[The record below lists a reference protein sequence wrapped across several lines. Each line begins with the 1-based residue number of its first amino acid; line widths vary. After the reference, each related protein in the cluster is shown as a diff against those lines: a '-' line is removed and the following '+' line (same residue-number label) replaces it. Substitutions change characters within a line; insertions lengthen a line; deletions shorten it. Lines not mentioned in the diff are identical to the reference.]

1 MMNIGGF
8 VKRVIIIV
16 VDSLGVGELP
26 DAYLYHDEG
35 SNTLVHIAKAMG
47 SLQIPN
53 LESLGLG
60 YLVDIPEIKKAASPL
75 GSYGKMGERSP
86 GKDTTTGHWE
96 MMGIILDRPFPTF
109 PQGFPQDLM
118 DRFHQAIGRKSLGN
132 KVASGTEIIQ
142 ELGLEH
148 IRTGRPIVYTSADS
162 VFQVAAHEETIPV
175 KELYHICQKARQ
187 LLKGEYG
194 VARVIARPFVTG
206 DGKFVRTE
214 RRRDFSLPPPKETVL
229 DLARKEGFE
238 VIGIGKIEDIFAGQG
253 LTEAIHAK
261 NNSQGMETTLR
272 KTRERFAG
280 IIMVNLVDFDTLY
293 GHRND
298 VSGYARA
305 LEEFD
310 LKLLEVL
317 QAMREEDVLF
327 VTADHGCDPTTESTD
342 HSREYVPVLIYG
354 EKIRAGVDLGTR
366 ESFADL
372 GKTVAELLGVEG
384 EIYGRSFAGE
394 VMARVQN

>member
-1 MMNIGGF
+1 
-8 VKRVIIIV
+8 
-16 VDSLGVGELP
+16 
-26 DAYLYHDEG
+26 
-35 SNTLVHIAKAMG
+35 
-47 SLQIPN
+47 
-53 LESLGLG
+53 
-60 YLVDIPEIKKAASPL
+60 
-75 GSYGKMGERSP
+75 MGERSA

-96 MMGIILDRPFPTF
+96 MMGIVLDKPFPTF
-109 PQGFPQDLM
+109 PDGFPQDLM
-118 DRFHQAIGRKSLGN
+118 DRFHKAIGRESLGN
-132 KVASGTEIIQ
+132 RVASGTEIIQ

-148 IRTGRPIVYTSADS
+148 MRTGKPIVYTSADS
-162 VFQVAAHEETIPV
+162 VFQVAAHEETITV
-175 KELYHICQKARQ
+175 EELYYICQKARE
-187 LLKGEYG
+187 LLTGEYG
-194 VARVIARPFVTG
+194 VARVIARPFVTQ
-206 DGKFVRTE
+206 DGRFVRTE
-214 RRRDFSLPPPKETVL
+214 RRKDFSLSPPEETVL
-229 DLARKEGFE
+229 DLVSKEGFE

-253 LTEAIHAK
+253 LTEAIHTQ
-261 NNSQGMETTLR
+261 NNFEGMEITIK

-342 HSREYVPVLIYG
+342 HSREYVPILVYG
-354 EKIRAGVDLGTR
+354 EKIKAGVDLGTR

-384 EIYGRSFAGE
+384 EIYGQSFARE
-394 VMARVQN
+394 VMARV